1 MWPLSASSR
10 VIVAVVILSLAFG
23 AGWFANG
30 WRLGS
35 KVERLKAEHATELR
49 KMQDAGIAALAKRQE
64 AIQNLKGKSREDAD
78 RIAKLSRDARVFACT
93 EPDLP
98 GTGNVTDTSATGND
112 RAVREDITPV
122 LRQCL
127 RSFGEINRALR

>member
-1 MWPLSASSR
+1 MMWPFPAVSSR
-10 VIVAVVILSLAFG
+10 MALLVAVVMCVFA

-30 WRLGS
+30 WRL
-35 KVERLKAEHATELR
+35 KAIHATELR

-78 RIAKLSRDARVFACT
+78 RIAKLSRNARVYACT

-98 GTGNVTDTSATGND
+98 GNGTDTGAPGDD

-127 RSFGEINRALR
+127 RSFGEINRALIGAINAK